1 MFIEKEKE
9 EGGRF
14 AFAVAMT
21 DAGLLHYP
29 YLIKEN
35 FNDENFMEYFRDE
48 LAPRLKKEM
57 VVFWDRLGK
66 SGRKKN
72 SIAQH
77 FNPEAKKIIE
87 ERGRILVFLPPYGKF
102 FNPCELVNSFLKSQ
116 VRRTYVG
123 SAVSVVKRAR
133 TFKKMETD
141 LKNAAQKISPK
152 IYQAFFR
159 ERGNGRAFKKRYNIE

>member
-9 EGGRF
+9 EGERF

-48 LAPRLKKEM
+48 LAPRLKKGM

-72 SIAQH
+72 STAQTLQ
-77 FNPEAKKIIE
+77 P
-87 ERGRILVFLPPYGKF
+87 
-102 FNPCELVNSFLKSQ
+102 
-116 VRRTYVG
+116 
-123 SAVSVVKRAR
+123 
-133 TFKKMETD
+133 
-141 LKNAAQKISPK
+141 
-152 IYQAFFR
+152 
-159 ERGNGRAFKKRYNIE
+159 